1 MWRSMAYESPL
12 TIAEVIQDISVNKYV
27 LPAIQREYVWGTSQI
42 ERLFDSIMQDYP
54 IGAFLFWELSNGQHN
69 LYEFY
74 SFLQKY
80 HEKKCRHNSK
90 IDLKGSENV
99 MAVLDG
105 QQRLTSIYVG
115 LKRSYS
121 YKMPHKQW
129 KNDDAFPERKF
140 YLNIVEPKTESSD
153 KFEFKFLTDDECQND
168 GTHYW
173 FLVGDI
179 LNMKELGDVMNY
191 LMQNIVFSGVYSQE
205 QGQFANN
212 TLSQLFKVI
221 HTQPSISYYKVKSD
235 ELDKVLNIFI
245 RVNSGGTV
253 LSYSDLLLSI
263 ATAQWDNL
271 DAREE
276 INDCVD
282 NINAIGSGFSVNKDF
297 VLKSALVLTGFS
309 DIAFKVDNFNK
320 ENMSKIENNWKT
332 IKKALYQA
340 FQLVSS
346 FGFNRDSLK
355 SNNTVIPIAY
365 YLMKIGMPDNF
376 DTSTSA
382 ATNREKI
389 KKWLIM
395 SLLKRAFS
403 GQPDNVLRP
412 IRAIIEEN
420 GTKEFPI
427 DEIINKLKG
436 TSKTIVFTN
445 DDIENLLEHQYGKGE
460 TLTVL
465 MLLYPSLDFN
475 NKFHIDHMYPKSVFT
490 KKSLIKKGVA
500 EDKVQTYIDHVNDLS
515 NLQLLAAIPNIEKQ
529 NQDFVDWFANTH
541 KTDFDKI
548 QYRTIHYI
556 PDMEY
561 SYANFELF
569 LSERRKNIKA
579 QLESMLL

>member
-115 LKRSYS
+115 LKGSYS
-121 YKMPHKQW
+121 YKMPRKQW
-129 KNDDAFPERKF
+129 KNDDAFPERKL

-235 ELDKVLNIFI
+235 KLDKVLNIFI

-282 NINAIGSGFSVNKDF
+282 NINAIGSGFNVNKDF

-355 SNNTVIPIAY
+355 SNNAVIPIAY

-445 DDIENLLEHQYGKGE
+445 DDIENLLEYQYGKGE

-475 NKFHIDHMYPKSVFT
+475 NKFHIDHIYPKSVFT

-529 NQDFVDWFANTH
+529 NQDFADWFANTH
-541 KTDFDKI
+541 KTDSDKI

>member
-115 LKRSYS
+115 LKGSYS
-121 YKMPHKQW
+121 YKMPRKQW
-129 KNDDAFPERKF
+129 KNDDAFPERKL

-212 TLSQLFKVI
+212 TLSQLFRVI

-235 ELDKVLNIFI
+235 KLDKVLNIFI

-282 NINAIGSGFSVNKDF
+282 NINAIGSGFNVNKDF

-355 SNNTVIPIAY
+355 SNNAVIPIAY

-445 DDIENLLEHQYGKGE
+445 DDIENLLEYQYGKGE

-475 NKFHIDHMYPKSVFT
+475 NKFHIDHIYPKSVFT

-529 NQDFVDWFANTH
+529 NQDFADWFANTH
-541 KTDFDKI
+541 KTDSDKI

>member
-1 MWRSMAYESPL
+1 MAYESPL
-12 TIAEVIQDISVNKYV
+12 TIAEVIQSISENRYV
-27 LPAIQREYVWGTSQI
+27 LPAIQREYVWGTGQI

-54 IGAFLFWELSNGQHN
+54 IGAFLFWELSEGQHT

-74 SFLQKY
+74 SFLRRY
-80 HEKKCRHNSK
+80 HEKKCRHNAK
-90 IDLKGSENV
+90 IDLKGSENI
-99 MAVLDG
+99 MAILDG

-115 LKRSYS
+115 LKGSYA
-121 YKMPHKQW
+121 YKLPHKQW
-129 KNDDAFPERKF
+129 KSNDAFPERKL
-140 YLNIVEPKTESSD
+140 YLNLVEPKIESSD
-153 KFEFKFLTDDECQND
+153 RYDFRFLTNEENKNDEK
-168 GTHYW
+168 HYW
-173 FLVGDI
+173 FPVGDI
-179 LNMKELGDVMNY
+179 LNMKELGEVMSY
-191 LMQNIVFSGVYSQE
+191 LLNNIVFSGSYSQE

-221 HTQPSISYYKVKSD
+221 HTQPSISYYKIKSN

-245 RVNSGGTV
+245 RVNSGGTI

-263 ATAQWDNL
+263 ATAQWENL

-282 NINAIGSGFSVNKDF
+282 TINAIGSGFNVNKDF

-320 ENMSKIENNWKT
+320 GNMLKIEANWKN

-355 SNNTVIPIAY
+355 SNNAVIPIAY
-365 YLMKIGMPDNF
+365 YLLKIGLPDNF
-376 DTSTSA
+376 YISTSTVE
-382 ATNREKI
+382 NREKI

-412 IRAIIEEN
+412 IRAIIDEN
-420 GTKEFPI
+420 GNKDFPI
-427 DEIINKLKG
+427 DEIINKMKG
-436 TSKTIVFTN
+436 TSKTLVFTN
-445 DDIENLLEHQYGKGE
+445 DDIENLLEHQYGRGE
-460 TLTVL
+460 TLTIL

-475 NKFHIDHMYPKSVFT
+475 NKFHIDHMYPKSIFT
-490 KKSLIKKGVA
+490 KKHLLQKGVSV
-500 EDKVQTYIDHVNDLS
+500 DKIPAYIEHVNDLS

-529 NQDFVDWFANTH
+529 NQDFKEWFE
-541 KTDFDKI
+541 KTYATDIEKI
-548 QYRTIHYI
+548 QYRTIHYL
-556 PDMEY
+556 PEMDY
-561 SYANFELF
+561 SYENFESF
-569 LSERRKNIKA
+569 LAERRAKIKN
-579 QLESMLL
+579 QLEKMLF

>member
-1 MWRSMAYESPL
+1 M
-12 TIAEVIQDISVNKYV
+12 TH
-27 LPAIQREYVWGTSQI
+27 SQ
-42 ERLFDSIMQDYP
+42 
-54 IGAFLFWELSNGQHN
+54 
-69 LYEFY
+69 
-74 SFLQKY
+74 
-80 HEKKCRHNSK
+80 
-90 IDLKGSENV
+90 
-99 MAVLDG
+99 
-105 QQRLTSIYVG
+105 
-115 LKRSYS
+115 KR
-121 YKMPHKQW
+121 KL
-129 KNDDAFPERKF
+129 

-153 KFEFKFLTDDECQND
+153 KFEIKFLTDDECQND

-282 NINAIGSGFSVNKDF
+282 YINAIGSGFNVNKDF

-355 SNNTVIPIAY
+355 ANNAVIPIAY

-382 ATNREKI
+382 TTNREKI

-427 DEIINKLKG
+427 DEIISKLKG

-529 NQDFVDWFANTH
+529 NQDFADWFANTH
-541 KTDFDKI
+541 KTDSDKI

-579 QLESMLL
+579 QLESMLFVILQAKV

>member
-1 MWRSMAYESPL
+1 MGNY
-12 TIAEVIQDISVNKYV
+12 
-27 LPAIQREYVWGTSQI
+27 
-42 ERLFDSIMQDYP
+42 
-54 IGAFLFWELSNGQHN
+54 
-69 LYEFY
+69 
-74 SFLQKY
+74 
-80 HEKKCRHNSK
+80 
-90 IDLKGSENV
+90 
-99 MAVLDG
+99 
-105 QQRLTSIYVG
+105 
-115 LKRSYS
+115 
-121 YKMPHKQW
+121 
-129 KNDDAFPERKF
+129 AFPERKL

-282 NINAIGSGFSVNKDF
+282 NINAIGSGFNVNKDF

-332 IKKALYQA
+332 IKKDLYQA

-355 SNNTVIPIAY
+355 SNNVVIPIAY

-529 NQDFVDWFANTH
+529 NQDFADWFANTQ
-541 KTDFDKI
+541 KTDSDKI

>member
-115 LKRSYS
+115 LKGSYS
-121 YKMPHKQW
+121 YKMPRKQW
-129 KNDDAFPERKF
+129 KNDDAFPERKL

-282 NINAIGSGFSVNKDF
+282 NINAIGSGFNVNKDF

-355 SNNTVIPIAY
+355 SNNAVIPIAY

-445 DDIENLLEHQYGKGE
+445 DDIENLLEYQYGKGE

-475 NKFHIDHMYPKSVFT
+475 NKFHIDHIYPKSVFT

-529 NQDFVDWFANTH
+529 NQDFADWFANTH
-541 KTDFDKI
+541 KTDSDKI

>member
-1 MWRSMAYESPL
+1 MAYESPL
-12 TIAEVIQDISVNKYV
+12 TIAEVIQDISINKYV
-27 LPAIQREYVWGTSQI
+27 LPSIQREYVWSTSQI

-54 IGAFLFWELSNGQHN
+54 IGAFLFWELANGQHN

-115 LKRSYS
+115 LKGSYA
-121 YKMPHKQW
+121 YKLPHKQW
-129 KNDDAFPERKF
+129 KSADAFPERKL
-140 YLNIVEPKTESSD
+140 YLNIVEPKIDSSD
-153 KFEFKFLTDDECQND
+153 KFDFKFLTADEYKND
-168 GTHYW
+168 NKHYW

-191 LMQNIVFSGVYSQE
+191 LMQNIVFTGIYSQE
-205 QGQFANN
+205 QSQFANN

-245 RVNSGGTV
+245 RVNSGGTI

-263 ATAQWDNL
+263 ATAQWEDL

-282 NINAIGSGFSVNKDF
+282 NINAIGSGFNVNKDF

-320 ENMSKIENNWKT
+320 ENMAKIEDNWAT
-332 IKKALYQA
+332 IKKTLFQA
-340 FQLVSS
+340 FQLVAS

-355 SNNTVIPIAY
+355 SNNAVIPIAY
-365 YLMKIGMPDNF
+365 YLMKIGMPENF
-376 DTSTSA
+376 STSTATS
-382 ATNREKI
+382 TNREKI

-403 GQPDNVLRP
+403 GTPDNVLRP

-420 GTKEFPI
+420 GTNDFPI
-427 DEIINKLKG
+427 EEIINKLKG
-436 TSKTIVFTN
+436 TSKTIIFTN
-445 DDIENLLEHQYGKGE
+445 DDIENLLDHQYSNGE
-460 TLTVL
+460 TLTIL

-475 NKFHIDHMYPKSVFT
+475 NKFHVDHMYPKSIFT
-490 KKSLIKKGVA
+490 KKNLFNKGVP
-500 EDKVQTYIDHVNDLS
+500 EDKIQTYIDHVNDLS

-529 NQDFVDWFANTH
+529 NQDFEEWFTNTY
-541 KTDFDKI
+541 KTDLDRI
-548 QYRTIHYI
+548 QYRAIHHLPI
-556 PDMEY
+556 MDY
-561 SYANFELF
+561 SYANFEEF
-569 LSERRKNIKA
+569 IYERRKLLKT
-579 QLESMLL
+579 QLELMLL